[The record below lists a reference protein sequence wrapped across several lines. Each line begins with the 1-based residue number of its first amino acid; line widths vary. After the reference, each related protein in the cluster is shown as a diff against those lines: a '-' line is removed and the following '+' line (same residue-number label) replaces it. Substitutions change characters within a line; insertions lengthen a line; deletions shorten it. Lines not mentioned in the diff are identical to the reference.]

1 MLQFTSLP
9 NFTYP
14 IHLLIIIR
22 NKILKQI
29 FVLPPSCSLFS
40 FFSSRGTLLCNGSDN
55 WDILVT
61 SRTTGWFARATII
74 LSTFSM
80 IRLKCAYCQCAISVC
95 LSVRTSSVY
104 NCITPTKIFISLI
117 FWSFINICKHVLTVD
132 CCRIRIKKTVYEKLR
147 VCLCMHREYL

>member
-1 MLQFTSLP
+1 
-9 NFTYP
+9 
-14 IHLLIIIR
+14 
-22 NKILKQI
+22 
-29 FVLPPSCSLFS
+29 
-40 FFSSRGTLLCNGSDN
+40 
-55 WDILVT
+55 
-61 SRTTGWFARATII
+61 
-74 LSTFSM
+74 M